1 MYRRSSRMPLVV
13 CAIAQNCL
21 AEAYLAELLG
31 QERGIRVFSLDTYER
46 LSPSQRRQMIFVI
59 DQCGL
64 ELPLSKYVNHLIA
77 KWPGAK
83 FVVLDNAK
91 GQEEI
96 VRLLIMG
103 IHGYVPHEEAHT
115 TLARAVFSVAANKLW
130 VPSSIF
136 QAFLTEV
143 GSALRRK
150 VGQPRTAPTPREE
163 EILELVRRRLSNKEI
178 ANLLRIR
185 ISTVKFHLS
194 NILSKLQVTRRQE
207 LTGAPSERL
216 RKLLL

>member
-1 MYRRSSRMPLVV
+1 MV

-21 AEAYLAELLG
+21 AEAYLAQLLRR
-31 QERGIRVFSLDTYER
+31 ERGIQVFSLKSYDR

-64 ELPLSKYVNHLIA
+64 ELPLSEYVNHLRE

-91 GQEEI
+91 SQEDI

-103 IHGYVPHEEAHT
+103 IHGYVPHEEAQSA
-115 TLARAVFSVAANKLW
+115 LARAVFSVAANELW
-130 VPSSIF
+130 VPSGAF
-136 QAFLTEV
+136 QNFLTEV
-143 GSALRRK
+143 GFALRHK
-150 VGQPRTAPTPREE
+150 SGQLRSSPTPREE
-163 EILELVRRRLSNKEI
+163 EILELVRRRFSNREI
-178 ANLLRIR
+178 ADLLKIR
-185 ISTVKFHLS
+185 VSTVKFHLS
-194 NILSKLQVTRRQE
+194 NILSKFQVTSRLE

-216 RKLLL
+216 RRLFL